1 MKKYLVILLS
11 LALVFCFISCDGS
24 TKTPDGSNGSSS
36 SPVVPEDPNVP
47 DESKFITAN
56 KDDSD
61 IILSA
66 ISRFMTD
73 DAIHMAEYDETTEY
87 TIPDN
92 TEINIPGESQLPISG
107 IFTIIGKYSYDEI
120 ERETA
125 ETYNGTITIGEDE
138 YVLSDIVSYEHGYHD
153 SLETTTS
160 LTGSYKKNGE
170 RIEISDV
177 SKLEESE
184 PGLYAFLFNF
194 PSNLSNKPTPTNE
207 NLSNTIIHKVETS
220 SFKGRCSIEMSG
232 NDSHQEATLKT
243 SIDNDGKGH
252 KLTGK
257 MVASAND
264 KGGSTIDI
272 EYFSIDGVYFKP
284 ESIEGNEYIMKAL
297 MMLFGK
303 SLTSKT

>member
-11 LALVFCFISCDGS
+11 LALVFFFISCDGS

-47 DESKFITAN
+47 DESKFVTAN

-107 IFTIIGKYSYDEI
+107 IFTIIEKYSYDEI

-125 ETYNGTITIGEDE
+125 ETYNGTIKIGEDE

-153 SLETTTS
+153 SPDTTTS
-160 LTGSYKKNGE
+160 LTGSYKKNGK

-177 SKLEESE
+177 STLEKSE
-184 PGLYAFLFNF
+184 PALYAFLYNF
-194 PSNLSNKPTPTNE
+194 HGKLKFTIKNVSG
-207 NLSNTIIHKVETS
+207 TIIHKIETS

-232 NDSHQEATLKT
+232 NDSHQEVTLKT

-257 MVASAND
+257 MVAAND

-284 ESIEGNEYIMKAL
+284 ESIEGNMDIIEAL
-297 MMLFGK
+297 MKLRG
-303 SLTSKT
+303 